1 MKLEEFNK
9 LEGIVKKQDFYI
21 SYKGINSLLFYLSLF
36 GNVASVFCGFF
47 FLSKLITDSVTV
59 LTNTYII
66 YAISLLLLTGLE
78 LLKRDIFDKFSLE
91 FIRFKTLAKKE
102 VATLALFC
110 LFVISFSFY
119 ASLTGAKEFSS
130 KNDVLETE
138 QKLTVNGYVDSLN
151 KLANTKINVIN
162 GDISKIKEKDDLKDK
177 EQTTL
182 EGLEKLTTQQKNR
195 VKDLKAERIIYK
207 DDITKLKNE
216 IDSITVQTKRNVD
229 SYAAEVA
236 QSTDK
241 EKDKNS
247 SNSKVFVIISTIIEL
262 LILIGIYFNKTYKFK
277 SYDEY
282 KAKFN
287 NDPIFQKW
295 KTNNSIIEILYINE
309 PKLGDKVL
317 SINSMKDLCKINN
330 ISVNERELADSM
342 KLFTALK
349 IVKVSG
355 NARYLEKDKE
365 TAIEILKKHFKVE

>member
-1 MKLEEFNK
+1 
-9 LEGIVKKQDFYI
+9 
-21 SYKGINSLLFYLSLF
+21 
-36 GNVASVFCGFF
+36 
-47 FLSKLITDSVTV
+47 
-59 LTNTYII
+59 
-66 YAISLLLLTGLE
+66 
-78 LLKRDIFDKFSLE
+78 
-91 FIRFKTLAKKE
+91 
-102 VATLALFC
+102 
-110 LFVISFSFY
+110 
-119 ASLTGAKEFSS
+119 LTGAKEFSS

-138 QKLTVNGYVDSLN
+138 QKLSVSGYVDSLN
-151 KLANTKINVIN
+151 KLADSKINILN
-162 GDISKIKEKDDLKDK
+162 GDISKIKDKDDAKDK

-182 EGLEKLTTQQKNR
+182 EGLDKLTAQQKNR
-195 VKDLKAERIIYK
+195 VKDLKAERLIYK
-207 DDITKLKNE
+207 DDINKLKSE
-216 IDSITVQTKRNVD
+216 IDSITVKTKRNVD
-229 SYAAEVA
+229 SYTAEVS
-236 QSTDK
+236 QSTNK

-295 KTNNSIIEILYINE
+295 KTNNSIIEVLYINE

-317 SINSMKDLCKINN
+317 SVNSMKDLCKINN

-365 TAIEILKKHFKVE
+365 TAIDILKKHFKIE